1 MADFFDPLYII
12 TIISVSI
19 AAIVGVFTIKN
30 EIKKGKEEQ
39 NRRIEQFITSA
50 TNKVS
55 DHVADSLKV
64 VDTRLAKDEDDIADI
79 ETDMKQMVRDFKQMC
94 DKLSRHDF
102 IIDTVLPDFKALQK
116 EFNHFK
122 SAVDTELAIKGSS
135 IFVKKDENDTNNEDK
150 KKQ

>member
-55 DHVADSLKV
+55 DHVDDTLKV
-64 VDTRLAKDEDDIADI
+64 VDTRLTKDEDDIADI

-116 EFNHFK
+116 EFNHFRV
-122 SAVDTELAIKGSS
+122 AVDTELSAKNTN
-135 IFVKKDENDTNNEDK
+135 IFVKKDKNDTNNEDK

>member
-39 NRRIEQFITSA
+39 NRRIEEFITSA

-55 DHVADSLKV
+55 DHVDDTLKV
-64 VDTRLAKDEDDIADI
+64 VDTRLTKDEDDIADI

-116 EFNHFK
+116 EFNHFRV
-122 SAVDTELAIKGSS
+122 AVDTELSAKNTN
-135 IFVKKDENDTNNEDK
+135 IFVKKDKNDTNNEDK
-150 KKQ
+150 K

>member
-1 MADFFDPLYII
+1 LADFFDPLYII

-39 NRRIEQFITSA
+39 NRRIEEFITSA

-55 DHVADSLKV
+55 DHVDDTLKV
-64 VDTRLAKDEDDIADI
+64 VDTRLTKDEDDIADI

-116 EFNHFK
+116 EFNHFRV
-122 SAVDTELAIKGSS
+122 AVDTELSAKNTN
-135 IFVKKDENDTNNEDK
+135 IFVKKDKNDTNNEDK
-150 KKQ
+150 K